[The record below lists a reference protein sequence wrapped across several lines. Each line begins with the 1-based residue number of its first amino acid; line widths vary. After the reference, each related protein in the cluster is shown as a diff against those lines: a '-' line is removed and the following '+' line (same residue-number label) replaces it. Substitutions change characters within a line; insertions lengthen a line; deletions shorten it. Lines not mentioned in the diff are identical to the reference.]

1 MSNIN
6 KGTSAGVFLTNP
18 DNSYTP
24 YTASNPQPAGV
35 GGFTDIADNSTFKR
49 ALIDSNGHLQV
60 DIVSGGGGGGGD
72 ATAAN
77 QTTMI
82 SHLSDIDTAVTGT
95 LAVSAAALPL
105 PSGAATSAAQSSG
118 NASLATL
125 AGAVSGSEVQV
136 DIVSAPNLSVTDS
149 VGNASLATLAGA
161 VVGSEVQVDIVSAPT
176 LNVAD
181 STAQASLAT
190 LAGAVV
196 GSELQV
202 DIVSSATVPV
212 SAASLPLPAGAA
224 TSAAQSSGN
233 ASLATIASDSTSI
246 DGKISQGSDVTLT
259 NAQQVLCYGRDTGGS
274 LDALRT
280 DAQGHLEV
288 VVDDFVK
295 GQDVMANSLP
305 VVIASDQST
314 LNVSDS
320 TAQSSLATIA
330 ACENGANALQV
341 DIQADAIGL
350 ASQLKQDNIITQLK
364 SDFHTNNVMNAQAI
378 GSGANATSSVH
389 DFGADKIP
397 RDFTGVL
404 IQITDSAAGGGQ
416 LQIEGSLDNST
427 FHNLGYST
435 SFPGSGLFPLQE
447 FLSYVAL
454 PRYVRFRV
462 ENLGFASSN
471 FSVDVGYYRS

>member
-1 MSNIN
+1 MSNTN
-6 KGTSAGVFLTNP
+6 KGTSSGVYLTNP
-18 DNSYTP
+18 DNSYSP
-24 YTASNPQPAGV
+24 YTASNPQPAGI

-49 ALIDSNGHLQV
+49 ALIDSDGHLKV

-82 SHLSDIDTAVTGT
+82 SSLSNIDTAVSGTLFVSDSNAQTSLANIDTAVTSTLSVSDGTAQSSLSNIDTAVNGT

-105 PSGAATSAAQSSG
+105 PSGAATSAAQSSA

-125 AGAVSGSEVQV
+125 AGAV
-136 DIVSAPNLSVTDS
+136 A
-149 VGNASLATLAGA
+149 
-161 VVGSEVQVDIVSAPT
+161 GSEVQVDIVSAPT

-181 STAQASLAT
+181 STAQGSLAT

-212 SAASLPLPAGAA
+212 SAASLPLPSGAA
-224 TSAAQSSGN
+224 TSAAQSSAN
-233 ASLATIASDSTSI
+233 ASLATIA
-246 DGKISQGSDVTLT
+246 
-259 NAQQVLCYGRDTGGS
+259 
-274 LDALRT
+274 
-280 DAQGHLEV
+280 
-288 VVDDFVK
+288 
-295 GQDVMANSLP
+295 
-305 VVIASDQST
+305 
-314 LNVSDS
+314 
-320 TAQSSLATIA
+320 
-330 ACENGANALQV
+330 ACQNGANALQV
-341 DIQADAIGL
+341 DIQADAVGL
-350 ASQLKQDNIITQLK
+350 ATGAKQDNIITQLK

-378 GSGANATSSVH
+378 GTGSNATSSVH

-404 IQITDSAAGGGQ
+404 IQLTDSAAGGGSV
-416 LQIEGSLDNST
+416 QIEGSFDNST

-435 SFPGSGLFPLQE
+435 SFYGSGLFALGE
-447 FLSYVAL
+447 FLSYLAL
-454 PRYVRFRV
+454 PRYIRFV
-462 ENLGFASSN
+462 VQNDGGSSSN

>member
-1 MSNIN
+1 MSNTN
-6 KGTSAGVFLTNP
+6 KGTASGVFLTNP
-18 DNSYTP
+18 DNSYSP

-49 ALIDSNGHLQV
+49 ALIDSDGHLQV

-95 LAVSAAALPL
+95 LSVSD
-105 PSGAATSAAQSSG
+105 TTAQG
-118 NASLATL
+118 SL
-125 AGAVSGSEVQV
+125 S
-136 DIVSAPNLSVTDS
+136 
-149 VGNASLATLAGA
+149 TLAGA

-181 STAQASLAT
+181 TTAQGSLAT
-190 LAGAVV
+190 IAGAVA

-202 DIVSSATVPV
+202 DVVSSA
-212 SAASLPLPAGAA
+212 LPSGAA
-224 TSAAQSSGN
+224 TSANQATGN
-233 ASLATIASDSTSI
+233 ASLATIAGDSTSI
-246 DGKISQGSDVTLT
+246 DGKISQGSDVTLS
-259 NAQQVLCYGRDTGGS
+259 NAQQVLCYGRDSGGT

-295 GQDVMANSLP
+295 GQDTMANSLP

-320 TAQSSLATIA
+320 TAQASLATLA

-350 ASQLKQDNIITQLK
+350 ATGAKQDNIQTQLK
-364 SDFHTNNVMNAQAI
+364 SDFHTAALMTTQAI
-378 GSGANATSSVH
+378 GFGSSATTSVH
-389 DFGADKIP
+389 DFGQDKVP
-397 RDFTGVL
+397 QDYTGVL
-404 IQITDSAAGGGQ
+404 VELIDSATVGGQ
-416 LQIEGSLDNST
+416 IQIEGSFDNST
-427 FHNLGYST
+427 FHNLGFST
-435 SFPGSGLFPLQE
+435 SFSGSGLFALQE
-447 FLSYVAL
+447 FLSFVAI
-454 PRYVRFRV
+454 PRYMRFV
-462 ENLGFASSN
+462 IQNTGMSSSN
-471 FSVDVGYYRS
+471 FSLNIGYYRS

>member
-1 MSNIN
+1 MSNTN
-6 KGTSAGVFLTNP
+6 KGTSSGVYLTNP
-18 DNSYTP
+18 DNSYSP
-24 YTASNPQPAGV
+24 YTASNPQPAGI
-35 GGFTDIADNSTFKR
+35 GGFTDIANNSTFKR

-82 SHLSDIDTAVTGT
+82 SSLSNIDTAVSGTLFVSDSNAQTSLANIDTAVTGTLSVSDGTAQSSLSNIDTAVNGT

-105 PSGAATSAAQSSG
+105 PSGAATSAAQSSA

-125 AGAVSGSEVQV
+125 AGAVAGSEVQV
-136 DIVSAPNLSVTDS
+136 DIVSAPTLNVSDSTAQGSLS
-149 VGNASLATLAGA
+149 TLAGA

-181 STAQASLAT
+181 STAQGSLAT

-212 SAASLPLPAGAA
+212 SAASLPLPSGAA
-224 TSAAQSSGN
+224 TSAAQSSAN
-233 ASLATIASDSTSI
+233 A
-246 DGKISQGSDVTLT
+246 
-259 NAQQVLCYGRDTGGS
+259 
-274 LDALRT
+274 
-280 DAQGHLEV
+280 
-288 VVDDFVK
+288 
-295 GQDVMANSLP
+295 
-305 VVIASDQST
+305 
-314 LNVSDS
+314 
-320 TAQSSLATIA
+320 SLATIA

-341 DIQADAIGL
+341 DIQADAVGL
-350 ASQLKQDNIITQLK
+350 ATGTKQDNIITQLK

-378 GSGANATSSVH
+378 GTGSNATSSVH

-404 IQITDSAAGGGQ
+404 IQLTDSAAGGGSV
-416 LQIEGSLDNST
+416 QIEGSFDNST

-435 SFPGSGLFPLQE
+435 SFYGSGLFALGE
-447 FLSYVAL
+447 FLSYLAL
-454 PRYVRFRV
+454 PRYIRFV
-462 ENLGFASSN
+462 VQNDGGSSSN